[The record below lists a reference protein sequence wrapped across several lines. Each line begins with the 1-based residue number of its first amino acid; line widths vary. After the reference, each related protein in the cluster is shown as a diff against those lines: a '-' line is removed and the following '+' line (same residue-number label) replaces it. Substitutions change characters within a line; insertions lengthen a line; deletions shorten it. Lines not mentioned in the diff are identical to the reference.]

1 MSTDG
6 SVGPPGAPARGA
18 GLPSAVSLFVVAV
31 FTAGLGLTAAA
42 IRLDGLEVDVALAV
56 LLLLAVLTWWQ
67 GSIGLTTN
75 SVSLSFSS
83 IVLVASMALV
93 GPAGAGIVGILV
105 GPMQREKQPWRARLF
120 NTGMFAMLGVCGA
133 LVYRA
138 AGGVRDAEGLIG
150 TWEIVRLIGIPI
162 LLADAAQ
169 AVGNL
174 VLIAAVVRLAQ
185 GVPMRTQVWRLL
197 VTSGPNQLGY
207 GVIAFILVVLWEP
220 VGLGPA
226 GVVLVLPPLLVA
238 RWAFA
243 QYTEEVKG
251 HERALHVLVAAVE
264 SKAPHLVG
272 HSSRVAQLSVHMA
285 EFLGLRPAVVAEIR
299 AAGMLHDLGL
309 TTIPTAVVRGEQVW
323 LGDSL
328 HEYPARGARLL
339 QDVGFLAGSI
349 DAITHHRD
357 AVTPGGEGA
366 ALGLPALVVGLADEY
381 DLLTEVGSPDG
392 VVLSHDEA
400 MEVLRTLPAGRPD
413 LLRTLEQALS
423 RRASVAAS

>member
-6 SVGPPGAPARGA
+6 SVAPRGPARRA
-18 GLPSAVSLFVVAV
+18 GRPSVVNLFVVAV

-42 IRLDGLEVDVALAV
+42 IRLDGLVVDVALAV

-105 GPMQREKQPWRARLF
+105 GPLQRGKQPWRARLF
-120 NTGMFAMLGVCGA
+120 NTGMFALLGVFGA
-133 LVYRA
+133 VVYRA
-138 AGGVRDAEGLIG
+138 AGGVVGGTGLTG
-150 TWEIVRLIGIPI
+150 PWEIVRAVGFPI
-162 LLADAAQ
+162 LVADVAQ
-169 AVGNL
+169 ALANL
-174 VLIAAVVRLAQ
+174 LLIAVVVRLAQ
-185 GVPMRTQVWRLL
+185 GVPVRTQVWRML

-243 QYTEEVKG
+243 QYSEEVKG
-251 HERALHVLVAAVE
+251 HERALGVLVGAVE
-264 SKAPHLVG
+264 SKAPHLTG
-272 HSSRVAQLSVHMA
+272 HSARVAQLSVHMA
-285 EFLGLRPAVVAEIR
+285 ESLGLRPAVVADVR

-309 TTIPTAVVRGEQVW
+309 TTLPTATVRREAIGA
-323 LGDSL
+323 GASL
-328 HEYPARGARLL
+328 HDYPQRGARLV
-339 QDVGFLAGSI
+339 QEVSFLAGSV
-349 DAITHHRD
+349 DAVAHHRE
-357 AVTPGGEGA
+357 ALGSGAEAA
-366 ALGLPALVVGLADEY
+366 ALGLAALVVGLADEY
-381 DLLTEVGSPDG
+381 DLLTEVGTPDG
-392 VVLSHDEA
+392 RVLTHDEA
-400 MEVLRTLPAGRPD
+400 MAILRARSPRDHDLLPA
-413 LLRTLEQALS
+413 LEQALV
-423 RRASVAAS
+423 RRASVGGA

>member
-6 SVGPPGAPARGA
+6 SSAPRGA
-18 GLPSAVSLFVVAV
+18 TRRAGRPNLVNVFVLAV
-31 FTAGLGLTAAA
+31 FIGGLGFTAAA
-42 IRLDGLEVDVALAV
+42 IRLDGLVVDVALAV

-120 NTGMFAMLGVCGA
+120 NTGMFAMLGVSGA
-133 LVYRA
+133 VVYTA
-138 AGGVRDAEGLIG
+138 AGGVRDAEGLMG
-150 TWEIVRLIGIPI
+150 TWEIVSLIGIPI

-185 GVPMRTQVWRLL
+185 GVPMLTQVWRLL

-251 HERALHVLVAAVE
+251 HERALGVLVAAVE
-264 SKAPHLVG
+264 SKAPHLAG
-272 HSSRVAQLSVHMA
+272 HSARVAQLSVHMA
-285 EFLGLRPAVVAEIR
+285 EHLGLRPAVVADIR

-309 TTIPTAVVRGEQVW
+309 TTLPTAVVRGELVGMGG
-323 LGDSL
+323 LL
-328 HEYPARGARLL
+328 REYPERGARLL
-339 QDVGFLAGSI
+339 QDVGFLAGSV

-357 AVTPGGEGA
+357 AATPGVEGA

-392 VVLSHDEA
+392 GVLGHDEA
-400 MEVLRTLPAGRPD
+400 IEVLRALPAGRRD
-413 LLRTLEQALS
+413 LLRTLEQALA
-423 RRASVAAS
+423 RRASVGAG